1 MGKPAVASRLCRTY
15 RSRMYRISEIL
26 CTYLGRHSAA
36 RPSRPRH
43 VTMYHTCTYTR
54 GSRT

>member
-36 RPSRPRH
+36 RPFRPRH